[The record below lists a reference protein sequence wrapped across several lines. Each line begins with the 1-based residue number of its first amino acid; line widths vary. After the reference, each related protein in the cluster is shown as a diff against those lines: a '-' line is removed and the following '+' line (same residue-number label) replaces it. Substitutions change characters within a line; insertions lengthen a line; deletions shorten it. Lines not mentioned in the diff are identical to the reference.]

1 MMVASRV
8 GGGWTGGLGLKENT
22 CMCYTVTIST
32 HQWKVKVHPLVAL
45 IGHSSISQ
53 TSGCI
58 KVTHHTRENADPV
71 NQCLWGMSK
80 ESAF

>member
-1 MMVASRV
+1 MVASRV
-8 GGGWTGGLGLKENT
+8 GGGWTGGLGLTETT
-22 CMCYTVTIST
+22 CTCYVVTVST
-32 HQWKVKVHPLVAL
+32 HQCKVNWHPSVAL

-58 KVTHHTRENADPV
+58 KIIHDTRENADPV